1 MLSVQVFGPG
11 GNDRNTAP
19 EYFGLM
25 GVAHGPLRRRH
36 SGKGRAIP
44 ERLPVDR
51 SFFVAFCG
59 CTAAA
64 AAVNKQSPA
73 PQQDTDAPVAQPAR
87 KAAKD
92 AKALPPRKH
101 TKTDTSEAEKEPRGQ
116 KSLEALARAALANV
130 DANRPASNDALIEP
144 GLADT
149 RSVPGDT
156 QPRRANVPPR
166 HADVG
171 PPQPVAV
178 PPNAAG
184 IEAAPHA
191 ADVQPQPVEIS
202 PATGADLQPRSPD
215 VRSSPVAPV
224 DIQRRPITGADP
236 LPPRTNPPLEISA
249 PQQPP
254 TADQDKGVFSALK
267 RIPDLMR
274 PDPPAPIGET
284 PRPPMPVGPASPEIK

>member
-166 HADVG
+166 HADGG

-274 PDPPAPIGET
+274 PDPPAPTGET